1 MKPNLLAGI
10 MCLVLPLAVFGADSA
25 LSNKWEYSLINPV
38 PRDEM
43 RPLNSSIQDGVMDA
57 RTLDAGHVQAEGEFV
72 DYFYNSSTPPTYYS
86 DEFLWAPRVTV
97 GLLNDLDLEVR
108 PVYEIRYLDYKKAS
122 SEFGRVAAGA
132 KVNLLGNDDGMIAV
146 ALSPYVSIPTSR
158 TDALGGGDLLGG
170 GDVAVLVRLPWE
182 LNVKVDS
189 EIYASQRRS
198 DNEIFEGF
206 YNALSLDK
214 TLCSKADAYCYF
226 TTTVTTDPA
235 QTWYGYAG
243 FGLQYNVTRDLQVFA
258 GMGFGVTPDWTQG
271 QTRAYDYNP
280 RAGVVWRY

>member
-10 MCLVLPLAVFGADSA
+10 MCLVLPLAVFAADGA

-43 RPLNSSIQDGVMDA
+43 RPLFSSIQDGVMDA
-57 RTLDAGHVQAEGEFV
+57 RTLDAGHVQVEGEFV

-97 GLLNDLDLEVR
+97 GLLNDLDFEVR
-108 PVYEIRYLDYKKAS
+108 PTYEIRYFDYQRAS
-122 SEFGRVAAGA
+122 SEFGRVAAGV

-146 ALSPYVSIPTSR
+146 ALSPYLSIPTSR
-158 TDALGGGDLLGG
+158 TDAIGGGDLLGG
-170 GDVAVLVRLPWE
+170 GDVAVLVRLPHE
-182 LNVKVDS
+182 LSVKVDS
-189 EIYASQRRS
+189 ECYASQRRS
-198 DNEIFEGF
+198 DNEIFAGF

-226 TTTVTTDPA
+226 ATTVTTDPT

-243 FGLQYNVTRDLQVFA
+243 LGLQYNVTRDLQVFA

-280 RAGVVWRY
+280 RAGLVWRY